1 MIPYVAFPLVGSQGL
16 SDGCEPHQQQPRP
29 RKHARRGIIS
39 DPALS
44 SSSAS
49 LFVASYHRN
58 SVLSARRE
66 RIRSAYVNNE
76 SSFVEVNIHT
86 CLSSTSVEV
95 CPEFLRYDR
104 PACGQ
109 SIVTCAHVLV
119 VYCMNIL
126 ARRMCV

>member
-49 LFVASYHRN
+49 LFLASYHRN

-95 CPEFLRYDR
+95 CPAFLRYDR

-119 VYCMNIL
+119 DYCMNIL